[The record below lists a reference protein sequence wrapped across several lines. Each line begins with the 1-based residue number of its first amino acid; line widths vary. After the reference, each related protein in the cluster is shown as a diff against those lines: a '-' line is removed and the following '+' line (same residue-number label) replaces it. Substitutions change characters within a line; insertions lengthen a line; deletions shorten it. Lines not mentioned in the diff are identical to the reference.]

1 MLRSSLNIHG
11 ASVRQTHG
19 LNSPSALFDPP
30 SAILKTSGN
39 AFTLLWLVILKVSSL
54 PIPQPCIIS
63 FRQPQRLC
71 ANSQQTSTSQIFL
84 TATHHFSWLFTCRL
98 PFFHRQNI
106 QTPSFSP
113 QQSCY
118 IISAF
123 TLSCHSPG
131 FLSFHSCFVI
141 RNPQDPV
148 RLSKQAI
155 WFSSHLA
162 SQRMFIISCFNNH

>member
-1 MLRSSLNIHG
+1 M
-11 ASVRQTHG
+11 APVSVKPMVQTHPPRF
-19 LNSPSALFDPP
+19 SIHPRPSWKPLETH
-30 SAILKTSGN
+30 SLCS
-39 AFTLLWLVILKVSSL
+39 WLVILKVSSL